1 MRDYSWPLF
10 RADALAG
17 VSVALVALPL
27 CIAIA
32 IASGS
37 TPFVGLVTAI
47 IGGFVISATSGSR
60 VQIGGPT
67 GAFIVVVYGV
77 IQDHGMDGL
86 ILATA
91 MAGVILVVAGALR
104 AGRLI
109 ALAPEAVIDG
119 FPIGIGTIIAAST
132 FQEAIGLSA
141 VTLIGRAALREI
153 VGKYV

>member
-1 MRDYSWPLF
+1 MMRRPKLLDTMRDYSWPLF

-67 GAFIVVVYGV
+67 GAFLVVVYGV
-77 IQDHGMDGL
+77 IPDHGMDGML
-86 ILATA
+86 LDRKR
-91 MAGVILVVAGALR
+91 VV
-104 AGRLI
+104 
-109 ALAPEAVIDG
+109 
-119 FPIGIGTIIAAST
+119 
-132 FQEAIGLSA
+132 
-141 VTLIGRAALREI
+141 
-153 VGKYV
+153 

>member
-37 TPFVGLVTAI
+37 TPFVGLVTAF

-67 GAFIVVVYGV
+67 GASIAVVFGV
-77 IQDHGMDGL
+77 IDRKSSRLNSIHY
-86 ILATA
+86 
-91 MAGVILVVAGALR
+91 GAAR
-104 AGRLI
+104 TR
-109 ALAPEAVIDG
+109 V
-119 FPIGIGTIIAAST
+119 
-132 FQEAIGLSA
+132 SA
-141 VTLIGRAALREI
+141 REQ
-153 VGKYV
+153 

>member
-1 MRDYSWPLF
+1 MRVSGRPLF
-10 RADALAG
+10 RADARGG
-17 VSVALVALPL
+17 VSGALVALPL

-37 TPFVGLVTAI
+37 TPFVGRVTAI

-91 MAGVILVVAGALR
+91 MAGIILVIAGAFR

-109 ALAPEAVIDG
+109 ALVPAPVI
-119 FPIGIGTIIAAST
+119 
-132 FQEAIGLSA
+132 E
-141 VTLIGRAALREI
+141 IGRASCRER
-153 VGKYV
+153 VCRYV

>member
-1 MRDYSWPLF
+1 MRRPKLADTMRDYSWPLF

-47 IGGFVISATSGSR
+47 IGGLIISATSGSR

-67 GAFIVVVYGV
+67 GAFLVVVYGV
-77 IQDHGMDGL
+77 IQDHGVDGL
-86 ILATA
+86 IVANV
-91 MAGVILVVAGALR
+91 MAGI
-104 AGRLI
+104 I
-109 ALAPEAVIDG
+109 
-119 FPIGIGTIIAAST
+119 PIG
-132 FQEAIGLSA
+132 
-141 VTLIGRAALREI
+141 
-153 VGKYV
+153 